1 MRWLRQHQTAIYLI
15 AVVAVAWGSIWL
27 VYDYRSPVSQFMR
40 GIGTVQIDGWSAYDL
55 DTVCVRLEPATI
67 PPSTKPEDAI
77 GLANKTYPGGY
88 VREVLLVSLH
98 DTCNGKAA
106 RLAWAVSMSWS
117 DTPAAPLPSNGQR
130 PRAIVLVDAI
140 TGKLL
145 DNHAQNQ
152 P

>member
-1 MRWLRQHQTAIYLI
+1 MSWLRQHQTAIYLI
-15 AVVAVAWGSIWL
+15 AVVVVAWSSIWV

-55 DTVCVRLEPATI
+55 DTVCVRLEPAATT
-67 PPSTKPEDAI
+67 PSTKPEDAI
-77 GLANKTYPGGY
+77 AVANKTYPGGY

-98 DTCNGKAA
+98 DTCNGAAA
-106 RLAWAVSMSWS
+106 RLAWAVSMSWA
-117 DTPAAPLPSNGQR
+117 DTPAAPVPTNGQR